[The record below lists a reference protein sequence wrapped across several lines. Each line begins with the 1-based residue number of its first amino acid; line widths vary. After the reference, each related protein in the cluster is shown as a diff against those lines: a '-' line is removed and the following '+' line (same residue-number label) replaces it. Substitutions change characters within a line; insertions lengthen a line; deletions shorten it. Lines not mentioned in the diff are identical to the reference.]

1 MDIISVFETEGGSS
15 ILSGPA
21 NYKENGMKSITF
33 KNKMNGERFVCDN
46 TRAVEVI
53 DGVEYL
59 VVHSEFNLRPV
70 MVRKDMLEKV
80 AQNTSKKTLTTS
92 K

>member
-1 MDIISVFETEGGSS
+1 
-15 ILSGPA
+15 
-21 NYKENGMKSITF
+21 MKSITF

-46 TRAVEVI
+46 TRAVQVI

-59 VVHSEFNLRPV
+59 VVHSEFNMRPV

>member
-1 MDIISVFETEGGSS
+1 
-15 ILSGPA
+15 
-21 NYKENGMKSITF
+21 MKSIIF

-46 TRAVEVI
+46 TRAVQVI

-59 VVHSEFNLRPV
+59 VVHSEFNMRPV
-70 MVRKDMLEKV
+70 MVRRDMLEKDT
-80 AQNTSKKTLTTS
+80 QNTSKKILTKS

>member
-1 MDIISVFETEGGSS
+1 
-15 ILSGPA
+15 
-21 NYKENGMKSITF
+21 MKSITF

-80 AQNTSKKTLTTS
+80 AQNTSKKVLTTS

>member
-1 MDIISVFETEGGSS
+1 MGSNPA
-15 ILSGPA
+15 GPA
-21 NYKENGMKSITF
+21 ILKEITMATITF

-46 TRAVEVI
+46 TRAVQVI

-59 VVHSEFNLRPV
+59 VVHSEFNMRPV
-70 MVRKDMLEKV
+70 MVRRDMLEKDT
-80 AQNTSKKTLTTS
+80 QNTSKKISTKS

>member
-1 MDIISVFETEGGSS
+1 
-15 ILSGPA
+15 
-21 NYKENGMKSITF
+21 MKSIIF

-46 TRAVEVI
+46 TRAVKVI

>member
-1 MDIISVFETEGGSS
+1 
-15 ILSGPA
+15 
-21 NYKENGMKSITF
+21 MKSIIF

-46 TRAVEVI
+46 TRAVKVI

-80 AQNTSKKTLTTS
+80 AQNTSKKTLTTR

>member
-1 MDIISVFETEGGSS
+1 
-15 ILSGPA
+15 
-21 NYKENGMKSITF
+21 MKSITF

-46 TRAVEVI
+46 TKAVAVI

-59 VVHSEFNLRPV
+59 VVHSEFNMRPV
-70 MVRKDMLEKV
+70 MVRRDMLEKDI
-80 AQNTSKKTLTTS
+80 QNISKKILTKS

>member
-1 MDIISVFETEGGSS
+1 
-15 ILSGPA
+15 
-21 NYKENGMKSITF
+21 MKSITF

-46 TRAVEVI
+46 TRAVQVI